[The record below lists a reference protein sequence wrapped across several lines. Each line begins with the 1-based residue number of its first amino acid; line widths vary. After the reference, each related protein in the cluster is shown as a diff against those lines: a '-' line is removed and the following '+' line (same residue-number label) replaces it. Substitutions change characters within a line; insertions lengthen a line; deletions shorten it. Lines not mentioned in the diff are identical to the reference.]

1 MHLSVLGAGPAYT
14 DVYDSAGAAYLVTHG
29 ATSLLLDLGH
39 GSFSRIFADRQ
50 AEALDAVAISHLHPD
65 HFVDL
70 VPMRHYLRYEFNPPR
85 RMRVL
90 GPSGLDGRLDALH
103 AEPGFSAQAL
113 DIETLGE
120 TTRGI
125 GELTLE
131 SRKVWHTNESYAFR
145 VAIAGSDGPGLVY
158 SGDCGS
164 PEDLAPLVHP
174 GDTLLV
180 EVSFGAGPGPAG
192 VAHLTGPQVGALAAA
207 TGAGSVLLTH
217 ILLRRDPAATL
228 AAVQAQYDGPV
239 SFVWPGTRL
248 AL

>member
-14 DVYDSAGAAYLVTHG
+14 DVYDSAGAAYLITHG
-29 ATSLLLDLGH
+29 ATALLLDLGH
-39 GSFSRIFADRQ
+39 GSFSRIFADRRP
-50 AEALDAVAISHLHPD
+50 EGLDAVVISHLHPD

-70 VPMRHYLRYEFNPPR
+70 VPLRHYLRYEFVPPR

-113 DIETLGE
+113 DTEVLGE
-120 TTRGI
+120 KTRTI

-131 SRKVWHTNESYAFR
+131 SRKIWHTEESYACR
-145 VAIAGSDGPGLVY
+145 VAVAGSDAPGLVY

-164 PEDLAPLVHP
+164 TGDLAPLIHP

-192 VAHLTGPQVGALAAA
+192 VAHLTGLQVGRLAAA
-207 TGAGSVLLTH
+207 TRPGRVLLTH
-217 ILLRRDPAATL
+217 ILLARDPEATI
-228 AAVQAQYDGPV
+228 AAVRALYDGPV

-248 AL
+248 EL